1 MLQVLT
7 FLRSDCELRI
17 GDQLTPCFVVLP
29 SQLEVVLKENRT
41 HIPHK
46 YAHQLLTAYP
56 HLAVSGTPKE
66 FLRPGSTLLYIP
78 GGRKARLKD
87 ALHTVYRKALC
98 TSKDGFD
105 GSTTALL
112 EEGTI
117 TLPLNIAVT
126 ILYGVYK

>member
-1 MLQVLT
+1 MLQVLA

-29 SQLEVVLKENRT
+29 SQLEVVLKENRI

-66 FLRPGSTLLYIP
+66 FLWPGSTLLYVP
-78 GGRKARLKD
+78 GGRKARLKY

-98 TSKDGFD
+98 ISKDGFD

-117 TLPLNIAVT
+117 IICWKSISP
-126 ILYGVYK
+126 